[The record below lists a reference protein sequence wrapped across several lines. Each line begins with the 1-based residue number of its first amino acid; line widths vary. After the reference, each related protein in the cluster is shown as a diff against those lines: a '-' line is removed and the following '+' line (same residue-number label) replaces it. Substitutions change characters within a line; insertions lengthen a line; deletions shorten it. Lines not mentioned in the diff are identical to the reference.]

1 MIDEV
6 LSKLLNEGCLAKSR
20 ELHLLEKE
28 LVSLGKLQRK
38 EPKTY
43 LTKYDILF
51 RYVSIWLFWQGYV
64 LTNLKPHKVFQ
75 KVCSYFSDNQ
85 VVNEIISYR
94 HSLKYDNLLPSEKAE
109 KNLALLTQK
118 FKDLLDR
125 NEQYK
130 KYRNFAKK
138 HNNSLQHWLG
148 EKQG

>member
-1 MIDEV
+1 
-6 LSKLLNEGCLAKSR
+6 
-20 ELHLLEKE
+20 
-28 LVSLGKLQRK
+28 
-38 EPKTY
+38 
-43 LTKYDILF
+43 
-51 RYVSIWLFWQGYV
+51 
-64 LTNLKPHKVFQ
+64 
-75 KVCSYFSDNQ
+75 VCNYFSDNQ

-94 HSLKYDNLLPSEKAE
+94 HSLKYDNLLLSEKAE

-118 FKDLLDR
+118 FKNLLDR

>member
-64 LTNLKPHKVFQ
+64 LTNLKPHKVFKSVQ
-75 KVCSYFSDNQ
+75 
-85 VVNEIISYR
+85 
-94 HSLKYDNLLPSEKAE
+94 LL
-109 KNLALLTQK
+109 
-118 FKDLLDR
+118 FR
-125 NEQYK
+125 
-130 KYRNFAKK
+130 
-138 HNNSLQHWLG
+138 
-148 EKQG
+148 